1 MDPVQ
6 ISAEAA
12 AEAAKRI
19 IGKNSELFLRL
30 S

>member
-1 MDPVQ
+1 VQ